1 MFQTIDSPAAR
12 TAAAAISAETGLV
25 RAGNTEPILCS
36 SINDILDAMV
46 DCQLSTCSWIQQTK
60 INDTSAPKGA
70 SVERLIAA
78 VSN

>member
-36 SINDILDAMV
+36 SLNDILAMV
-46 DCQLSTCSWIQQTK
+46 DCQFSTCSWIQQTK